1 VKTPV
6 DGQTGGPV
14 DRMRRSVGPLAAVVS
29 VAFVALGSARSLA
42 AQKPTPAPGAEPLG
56 AIVGVWQSD
65 ATQGVSARSSCD
77 WTPQG
82 NGVICDQTITTVAGV
97 QHAMNFFTRNPKT
110 GAFVFYVVPNP
121 GDTLAPVP
129 LTVSGAVWTYGGLS
143 PDPNGRWF
151 RTVNDFSKRD
161 EYSWRLEVS
170 DDGKTWRTANGGRS
184 QRVLQPKR

>member
-1 VKTPV
+1 VTNGPV
-6 DGQTGGPV
+6 DRWTGGPV
-14 DRMRRSVGPLAAVVS
+14 DRFARTIGRSIATAIILAAAPVV
-29 VAFVALGSARSLA
+29 G

-65 ATQGVSARSSCD
+65 ATQGVSAKSSCD

-110 GAFVFYVVPNP
+110 GLFVFYVVPSP

-129 LTVSGAVWTYGGLS
+129 LTINGAIWTYGGVS
-143 PDPNGRWF
+143 PGPSGRWF
-151 RTVNDFSKRD
+151 RTINDFSKRD
-161 EYSWRLEVS
+161 EYSWRLEMS
-170 DDGKTWRTANGGRS
+170 DDGKSWRTANGGRS
-184 QRVLQPKR
+184 QRVLPSKR

>member
-1 VKTPV
+1 VTTLA
-6 DGQTGGPV
+6 GF
-14 DRMRRSVGPLAAVVS
+14 RRLAKAV
-29 VAFVALGSARSLA
+29 AGALAIASPLA
-42 AQKPTPAPGAEPLG
+42 AQKPALGAEPLG

-65 ATQGVSARSSCD
+65 ATQGVSAKSSCD

-97 QHAMNFFTRNPKT
+97 QHAMNFFTRNPRT

-129 LTVSGAVWTYGGLS
+129 LTINGVVWTYGGLAAS
-143 PDPNGRWF
+143 TNGRWF
-151 RTVNDFSKRD
+151 RTVNDFTKRD
-161 EYSWRLEVS
+161 EYTWRLETS

-184 QRVLQPKR
+184 QRVLPSKR